1 MSNWLGK
8 VRLVRHINKFVRRG
22 RGRIYFFELLN
33 LSVISWERGKQ
44 RIVRSATLNQ

>member
-1 MSNWLGK
+1 M
-8 VRLVRHINKFVRRG
+8 I
-22 RGRIYFFELLN
+22 IFEYLN